1 MIIGTRSSR
10 LALIQTEMAVKAIR
24 AMYPDIIIQVRKI
37 RTTGDKDLRTSLVNL
52 DSSVFVKELEQA
64 LSEHRIDL
72 AVHSLKDVPC
82 DMPAGL
88 TLCAVLP
95 REDPRD
101 ALVAGCRLKEL
112 PASACIGT
120 DSLRRTAQILRCRP
134 DLRTGSL
141 RGNIETRLRKWQL
154 NTYDGVII
162 AAAALKRLGLA
173 DQIKEY
179 LETADFVP
187 SPGQGAIALETR
199 IDDRS
204 LNERLRSLSD
214 PATWTCI
221 SAERAFL
228 KALGGGC
235 RAPLGALGNIA
246 DDTISLRGFVSS
258 PDGQQSLVEH
268 LSGAIAEPQAL
279 GQSLAR
285 KMLSLGA
292 ANLIMNGLNNG

>member
-1 MIIGTRSSR
+1 
-10 LALIQTEMAVKAIR
+10 MAVKAIR
-24 AMYPDIIIQVRKI
+24 AMYPDIIIQVRKL
-37 RTTGDKDLRTSLVNL
+37 RTTGDNDLRTSLVNL